1 MDSAAAYVALNGR
14 AAKGVSAVRVDD
26 ADNVSEAGI
35 AFDRFDRR
43 LDEPSELHS
52 DGRLSLDDV
61 FLFPTVA
68 LKFDLARR
76 RR

>member
-1 MDSAAAYVALNGR
+1 MESAAAYVALNGG

-26 ADNVSEAGI
+26 AENVSEAGV

-43 LDEPSELHS
+43 LDEPPELHS

-61 FLFPTVA
+61 LPTVA